1 VTLILFLREIVDPRS
16 AAGRGSLTRREV
28 STMTHSGKVVH
39 VALVAL
45 AAAML
50 AGCGVDWSGT
60 PWSDRLACEDSG
72 GEYGG
77 RGFCYYESP

>member
-1 VTLILFLREIVDPRS
+1 MT
-16 AAGRGSLTRREV
+16 AGAKI
-28 STMTHSGKVVH
+28 THR
-39 VALVAL
+39 ALVAL

-50 AGCGVDWSGT
+50 AGCGVNWSGT

-77 RGFCYYESP
+77 HG